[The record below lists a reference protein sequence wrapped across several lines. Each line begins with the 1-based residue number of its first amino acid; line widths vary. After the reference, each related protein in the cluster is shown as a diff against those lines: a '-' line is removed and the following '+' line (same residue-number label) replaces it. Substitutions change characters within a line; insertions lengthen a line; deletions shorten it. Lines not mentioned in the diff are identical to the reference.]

1 MNEYTNS
8 VGACVPDSQYGMG
21 VCRQVGRWQ
30 VHYGMCVDRWVKFE
44 ENVEEGGERWS
55 KPHVASLSLHSLFEV
70 RKSMV
75 SGVIALDMEASN
87 MRDIS
92 GEWYMYFDQVSKF
105 LHELK
110 FGPVCMLYD
119 L

>member
-1 MNEYTNS
+1 MS
-8 VGACVPDSQYGMG
+8 GADIECECMVCVCG
-21 VCRQVGRWQ
+21 
-30 VHYGMCVDRWVKFE
+30 RWVKFE

-75 SGVIALDMEASN
+75 SGVIALDMDATN

-92 GEWYMYFDQVSKF
+92 GQ
-105 LHELK
+105 
-110 FGPVCMLYD
+110 
-119 L
+119 